1 MTTIEKRLEAIE
13 EEFNDIA
20 YALDERRVR
29 LWCAARAKAYDR
41 EYGRGGVMAV
51 HKATGVSRPRI
62 YGGLKEIESEQ
73 KLEKGC
79 VRRQGGG
86 RKKITEKQPGILED
100 LENLV
105 EPLSRG
111 DPESPLRWTC
121 KSTYQL
127 RDELN
132 AQGYTISQPQVG
144 KLLIKLEYSLQAPS
158 KTQEGGSHPDRDAQ
172 FNYINEQV
180 KAFQAHGLPAISVDT
195 KKKENIGNYANK
207 GREYHKKGQPPQ
219 VKVYDFVDKKLGKV
233 APYGIYDMW
242 RNEGFVNVGISHD
255 TAEFAVNS
263 IRTWWHEMGQ
273 SEYPSPID
281 LLLTADCGGSNGYR
295 VRLWKIE
302 LQKLANELDMNI
314 HVCHFPPGTSKW
326 NKIEHKMFCYITKNW
341 RGRPLSS
348 RETVVNL
355 IGNTTTTK
363 GLKINA
369 KLDENVYEKGRKVSD
384 EELAAVNIEYANF
397 HGDWNYTI
405 KPRTMS

>member
-1 MTTIEKRLEAIE
+1 MTTLGKRLEAIE
-13 EEFNDIA
+13 EEFKDIV
-20 YALDERRVR
+20 YAMDERRVR

-62 YGGLKEIESEQ
+62 YGGLNEIGCEQ
-73 KLEKGC
+73 KLEKGSI
-79 VRRQGGG
+79 RRQGGG

-127 RDELN
+127 RDELIS
-132 AQGYTISQPQVG
+132 QGYTISQPQVG
-144 KLLIKLEYSLQAPS
+144 KLLVKLEYSLQAPS
-158 KTQEGGSHPDRDAQ
+158 KTQEGGDHLDRDAQ

-180 KAFQAHGLPAISVDT
+180 KAFQAHGLPVISVDT

-207 GREYHKKGQPPQ
+207 GREYHKKGQPLQ

-233 APYGIYDMW
+233 APYGIYDMGK
-242 RNEGFVNVGISHD
+242 NEGFVNVGISHD

-263 IRTWWHEMGQ
+263 IRTWWFQMGQ
-273 SEYPSPID
+273 PEYLNPTD

-302 LQKLANELDMNI
+302 LQKLADELDLSI

-341 RGRPLSS
+341 RGRPLCS
-348 RETVVNL
+348 RGTVVKL
-355 IGNTTTTK
+355 IGNTTTVK
-363 GLKINA
+363 GLKIKA
-369 KLDENVYEKGRKVSD
+369 KLDENIYEKGRTVTD
-384 EELAAVNIEYANF
+384 EELAAVNIAYADF
-397 HGDWNYTI
+397 HGEWNYTI
-405 KPRTMS
+405 KPRSMM

>member
-1 MTTIEKRLEAIE
+1 MTTLEKRLEGIE
-13 EEFNDIA
+13 KEFNNIA
-20 YALDERRVR
+20 YDLDERRVR
-29 LWCAARAKAYDR
+29 IWCAAKAKAYDR
-41 EYGRGGVMAV
+41 EHGRGGVMAV

-62 YGGLKEIESEQ
+62 YGGLKEIESGQ
-73 KLEKGC
+73 KLEKGR
-79 VRRQGGG
+79 VRRPGGG

-100 LENLV
+100 LEKLV

-127 RDELN
+127 RDELM

-144 KLLIKLEYSLQAPS
+144 KLLELEYSLQAPS

-180 KAFQAHGLPAISVDT
+180 KAFQARGLPAISVDT

-219 VKVYDFVDKKLGKV
+219 VKVYDFVDKKSGKV
-233 APYGIYDMW
+233 APYGIYDMGK
-242 RNEGFVNVGISHD
+242 NEGFVNVGISHD

-263 IRTWWHEMGQ
+263 IRTW
-273 SEYPSPID
+273 
-281 LLLTADCGGSNGYR
+281 
-295 VRLWKIE
+295 KIE
-302 LQKLANELDMNI
+302 LQKLADELDMNI

-363 GLKINA
+363 GLKIKA
-369 KLDENVYEKGRKVSD
+369 ILDENVYEKGRKVTD
-384 EELAAVNIEYANF
+384 EELAAVNIEYADF
-397 HGDWNYTI
+397 HGEWNYTI
-405 KPRTMS
+405 KPPTMS